1 MPEKPCWV
9 PLPKKHPSTSLLRQG
24 CEPGGFFPF
33 FPQCSLKRARR
44 RCCLQPRVCASW
56 HPASCSLQ
64 MPCALAAR
72 PVWAAGYY
80 PWQGHKPLQFLEFG
94 LSRRVLIKQRF
105 PSAPKASPLPVPCG
119 SRTTAGSPLRQSK
132 AQHIGEKKKLF
143 PQMQSSAVHGTGR
156 AFIMQGSVFCE
167 TINH

>member
-9 PLPKKHPSTSLLRQG
+9 PLPKKHPGTSLLRQG
-24 CEPGGFFPF
+24 CEPGGFSPF

-44 RCCLQPRVCASW
+44 RCCLQPSVCASW
-56 HPASCSLQ
+56 RPASCSLQ
-64 MPCALAAR
+64 MPCALAAQ

-105 PSAPKASPLPVPCG
+105 PSAPKANPLPVPCG
-119 SRTTAGSPLRQSK
+119 SRTTAGSPLRQRK
-132 AQHIGEKKKLF
+132 AQHIGEKKAI
-143 PQMQSSAVHGTGR
+143 SSNAELCSSWHR
-156 AFIMQGSVFCE
+156 ASIHYAGLCLL
-167 TINH
+167 